1 MNYYEILYIVN
12 PNYGKE
18 KISEII
24 HDINKHIGVKK
35 HSVLD
40 HNFWG
45 KKQLA
50 QKINKEK
57 YGNYVLLHTEF
68 NDSNFVNDFKAF
80 LNLNSE
86 VLKYLI
92 IKLDGKPIPKEEIK
106 ESKEKENK

>member
-1 MNYYEILYIVN
+1 M
-12 PNYGKE
+12 E
-18 KISEII
+18 KKKYLKLFTVLINTLKVRNIQYWTII
-24 HDINKHIGVKK
+24 FGE
-35 HSVLD
+35 
-40 HNFWG
+40 

-50 QKINKEK
+50 YNINKEK

-92 IKLDGKPIPKEEIK
+92 IKLDGKPIPKEKIE
-106 ESKEKENK
+106 ESKEKEDK

>member
-1 MNYYEILYIVN
+1 M
-12 PNYGKE
+12 
-18 KISEII
+18 
-24 HDINKHIGVKK
+24 
-35 HSVLD
+35 LD

-50 QKINKEK
+50 YNVNKEK

-92 IKLDGKPIPKEEIK
+92 IKLDGKPIPKEKIESFLESARISITHPKLK
-106 ESKEKENK
+106 ELFNLIQQD

>member
-12 PNYGKE
+12 PNYGKD

-24 HDINKHIGVKK
+24 HDINQHIETKK
-35 HSVLD
+35 HSVIG

-45 KKQLA
+45 KKPLA
-50 QKINKEK
+50 YNVNKEK
-57 YGNYVLLHTEF
+57 YGNYVLLYTEF

-92 IKLDGKPIPKEEIK
+92 IKLDGKPVPKEEVEK
-106 ESKEKENK
+106 VEVKENQ